1 MPPVRYNNKSFFGV
15 CNMNAIE
22 TMKSVIMTPMQL
34 ADNASFA
41 SNTYVDTAGW
51 SHLRVE
57 FHVGAIDIGV
67 GSGGAA
73 NALKLEECDTVGGS
87 YTDITDAALA
97 DAIAADEDDKIFA
110 IDVDLRKSHKRYVR
124 VNDPQAGDGST
135 GAYMYVVGR
144 LSNPQAAL
152 LTAAAQG
159 LEEWIRA

>member
-1 MPPVRYNNKSFFGV
+1 M
-15 CNMNAIE
+15 ML
-22 TMKSVIMTPMQL
+22 MQL
-34 ADNASFA
+34 KDNGSFA
-41 SNTYVDTAGW
+41 NNTYVDTKGW

-67 GSGGAA
+67 GSGGAS
-73 NALKLEECDTVGGS
+73 NALKLEECDTSGGS

-110 IDVDLRKSHKRYVR
+110 IDLDLRKSHKRFVR

-159 LEEWIRA
+159 LEGWIRA